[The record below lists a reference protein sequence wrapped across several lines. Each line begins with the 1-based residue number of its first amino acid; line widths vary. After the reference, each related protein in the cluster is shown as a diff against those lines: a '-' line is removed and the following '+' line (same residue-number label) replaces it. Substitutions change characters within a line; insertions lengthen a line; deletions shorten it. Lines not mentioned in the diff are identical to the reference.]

1 MYIQAWKAFA
11 EWCPSKVTFPTA
23 PHVMCNYIG
32 FLSLQHLAPR
42 TISTRIS
49 ALGYFHRLFDVQDP
63 TAAFLVKK
71 ALRGVHTSTQ
81 YANDPR
87 LPITKAILHQLLS
100 AIDKVE
106 PILNNRL
113 LLKAFFLV
121 TFYCCLRIGELAAT
135 KIHRSK
141 VIQRQD
147 VVCMKSG
154 TEVSAFTITIRNH
167 KTGVGKPPVTF
178 SCEVKPEEEWC
189 PVKYFYRYITV
200 FKHTSGPLFQF
211 VDGRSV
217 SSAYISSRL
226 KTLVSFIGLDPAKYK
241 GHSFRIGSA
250 TQAASDGMSES
261 AIQEMGRWKSRAVRN
276 YIRINASKTK

>member
-1 MYIQAWKAFA
+1 MLESLTRDAGESSHIHRLDVSARHLVKTALSSASRKMYIQAWKAFA

-154 TEVSAFTITIRNH
+154 TEVCFHHNNS
-167 KTGVGKPPVTF
+167 
-178 SCEVKPEEEWC
+178 
-189 PVKYFYRYITV
+189 
-200 FKHTSGPLFQF
+200 
-211 VDGRSV
+211 
-217 SSAYISSRL
+217 
-226 KTLVSFIGLDPAKYK
+226 
-241 GHSFRIGSA
+241 
-250 TQAASDGMSES
+250 
-261 AIQEMGRWKSRAVRN
+261 KS
-276 YIRINASKTK
+276 